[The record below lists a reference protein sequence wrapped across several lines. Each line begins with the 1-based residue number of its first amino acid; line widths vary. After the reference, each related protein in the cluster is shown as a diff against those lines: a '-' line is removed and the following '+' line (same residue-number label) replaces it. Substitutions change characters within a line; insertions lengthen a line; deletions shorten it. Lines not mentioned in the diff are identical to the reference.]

1 MPQMLSMQSGFLIRI
16 LLSDTKISEKVFE
29 NSTEKSKYKLC
40 SIRHDDGAI
49 VMGKTRFAWWNQ
61 LINSQDVF
69 PFESFAL
76 KVWDALVDLSS
87 GINNTAILKGLSQ
100 DIVMNAVREKRYDW
114 VVERLYDAWKH
125 VAQNS
130 DGYNKP
136 EASEDARRNGQGRT
150 IVIPEQGIPNE
161 LVININGRRR
171 TIPIVD
177 AKGDSM
183 RIAVEVGITD
193 IKAI

>member
-100 DIVMNAVREKRYDW
+100 DIVMNAVREKRYNW

-136 EASEDARRNGQGRT
+136 EASEDARRHGQGRT
-150 IVIPEQGIPNE
+150 IVIPEQGVPNE
-161 LVININGRRR
+161 LVINVNGRRR